1 MTNNVLASLYS
12 ARSGLRPAATQAT
25 RVPLSTL
32 ERLAFLGLVAQ
43 LVFTLVIVPVSP
55 FGRIVEPV
63 YLATVSSSTIT
74 VVLMV
79 LRLRARREVR
89 VEKLLLAM
97 FLGAM
102 PVIYT
107 LTAVRNAASG
117 DVLALEVAAIGVFG
131 ALAVIGFNGSPWFLV
146 VGIAGHGLLWD
157 GSHHAAHLVVPG
169 WYAVFCLVVDVMLAA
184 YVATQV
190 RAYST
195 SRGGPPGRRQPS
207 RG

>member
-1 MTNNVLASLYS
+1 MTTANGLG
-12 ARSGLRPAATQAT
+12 ARCGLRPAVTAAT
-25 RVPLSTL
+25 RVPLSTQ
-32 ERLAFLGLVAQ
+32 ECLAFLGLVAQ

-55 FGRIVEPV
+55 FGHIVEPI

-74 VVLMV
+74 VVLIA
-79 LRLRARREVR
+79 LRLRTRREVR

-102 PVIYT
+102 PVIYS
-107 LTAVRNAASG
+107 LTAVRDGASG
-117 DVLALEVAAIGVFG
+117 DVLALEAAAIAVFG
-131 ALAVIGFNGSPWFLV
+131 VLAVLGFNSSPWFLV

-184 YVATQV
+184 YVATQI

-195 SRGGPPGRRQPS
+195 SRSEQPGG
-207 RG
+207 